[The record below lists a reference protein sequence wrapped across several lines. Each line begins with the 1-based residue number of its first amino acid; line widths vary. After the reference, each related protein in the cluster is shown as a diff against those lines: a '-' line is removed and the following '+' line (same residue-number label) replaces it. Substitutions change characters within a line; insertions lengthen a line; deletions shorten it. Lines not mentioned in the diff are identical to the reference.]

1 MNRCKWM
8 MRAVLS
14 GLTWAWLGVGVAQ
27 AGVIPPTDPTTFK
40 LITNPTVTVSL
51 YQLDSL
57 LPSTVTLS
65 SPSRCTTTGTSFYK
79 DVTDCWLPEWEPR
92 NGGKSVFVVVNGTTV
107 TPTLVLPSSSAT
119 FPLASGAPNPF
130 VTALTT
136 SAYPGQCTNIGPGT
150 EADFEGAA
158 PGSTVLNPLTLQ
170 TSTGPVVG
178 YELKPKD
185 CGGMAVI
192 QVGGLKFILPKDGTT
207 TVAANGL
214 PEIWENLYGGNLSP
228 SGDTDSGPGATTP
241 TGDGLSTAD
250 EYRGFIASRK
260 QIRTDPLLKDVFVRL
275 VNPQCLPTPTSTTSQ
290 LLVGGYP
297 KPTNPSAS
305 ATLTLPGT
313 TLDLIGTFTA
323 SAAVF
328 TSAHT
333 LGEIVGAGGRAR
345 VLAVTSSTTVTA
357 LITANF
363 GSTSLSSGSW
373 QLSESLFGTVFGLL
387 SSERVRLLEY
397 TPDAAAGNPL
407 TTSEWVDR
415 FVSFTESASLQLQ
428 PTDSA
433 SDRVVNANR
442 IYGPAQKGVRVIEC
456 IDDIG
461 STSLFGWALGGTG
474 SPNIIGNVV
483 VYTKRIVDRINLLID
498 NGVGRSV
505 QYSPMLTYDSRAK
518 DWLPKTLVG
527 APTSNVKDFVISK
540 ALLFYVGM
548 EVGHSLDLNETAS
561 ANPHFPAGSG
571 DALDAGITV
580 KVDSKTS
587 GFNTFYIPSVYGTA
601 DQSHVLIK

>member
-1 MNRCKWM
+1 MATRSGIRSPPHPPLAAEISSTMTSKTTSTSSPLPAGRCRSAGCSSRRTYTMALLSEPSTSSLPRSQQMRWSEGTMNRCKWM

-192 QVGGLKFILPKDGTT
+192 QVGGLKFILPKDGAP
-207 TVAANGL
+207 TVPANGI
-214 PEIWENLYGGNLSP
+214 PDAWENLYGGALNP
-228 SGDTDSGPGATTP
+228 ATDVDIGPIGTSLCCDGIATF
-241 TGDGLSTAD
+241 D
-250 EYRGFIASRK
+250 EYRGFIVSGN
-260 QIRTDPLLKDVFVRL
+260 QIRTDPTQRDLSLRLMNPVCPGTSTSTSLLGGGTTTY
-275 VNPQCLPTPTSTTSQ
+275 PTPTS
-290 LLVGGYP
+290 LG
-297 KPTNPSAS
+297 
-305 ATLTLPGT
+305 ATLTLPATAVTAGS
-313 TLDLIGTFTA
+313 IGTFTA
-323 SAAVF
+323 SAGVF
-328 TSAHT
+328 SNAHT
-333 LGEIVGAGGRAR
+333 LGEIIGISGGSVVGRATII
-345 VLAVTSSTTVTA
+345 AVTNSTSVSAQITQAFSTTPT
-357 LITANF
+357 
-363 GSTSLSSGSW
+363 SW
-373 QLSESLFGTVFGLL
+373 QL
-387 SSERVRLLEY
+387 R
-397 TPDAAAGNPL
+397 
-407 TTSEWVDR
+407 
-415 FVSFTESASLQLQ
+415 ESASA
-428 PTDSA
+428 T
-433 SDRVVNANR
+433 
-442 IYGPAQKGVRVIEC
+442 
-456 IDDIG
+456 
-461 STSLFGWALGGTG
+461 
-474 SPNIIGNVV
+474 
-483 VYTKRIVDRINLLID
+483 
-498 NGVGRSV
+498 
-505 QYSPMLTYDSRAK
+505 
-518 DWLPKTLVG
+518 
-527 APTSNVKDFVISK
+527 
-540 ALLFYVGM
+540 
-548 EVGHSLDLNETAS
+548 
-561 ANPHFPAGSG
+561 
-571 DALDAGITV
+571 
-580 KVDSKTS
+580 
-587 GFNTFYIPSVYGTA
+587 
-601 DQSHVLIK
+601 